1 MFETKEI
8 LKKFFN
14 PTILKQNLIIASL
27 FIAVFDNFK
36 TSIINR
42 VKYFYFSGIKNGVEQ
57 FDEYEQAVL
66 NKVKAKNNKQVK
78 ATLLWLKE
86 MEFITE
92 AEENLFIQLTNMRN
106 KLAHEMNKMLIDGF
120 PENINELYAKMISLF
135 NKIEKRWIIEIE
147 IPINPPN
154 IPYDDID
161 WNGIT
166 SMNIEFTKI
175 MTDIAFT
182 GNEEYL
188 NLINN
193 YSNNV

>member
-1 MFETKEI
+1 M
-8 LKKFFN
+8 
-14 PTILKQNLIIASL
+14 S
-27 FIAVFDNFK
+27 
-36 TSIINR
+36 
-42 VKYFYFSGIKNGVEQ
+42 
-57 FDEYEQAVL
+57 
-66 NKVKAKNNKQVK
+66 
-78 ATLLWLKE
+78 
-86 MEFITE
+86 E
-92 AEENLFIQLTNMRN
+92 AEEPVKSQTVLAVKNNLLYD
-106 KLAHEMNKMLIDGF
+106 LALAPN
-120 PENINELYAKMISLF
+120 
-135 NKIEKRWIIEIE
+135 IEIE

>member
-1 MFETKEI
+1 MFETKEM

-42 VKYFYFSGIKNGVEQ
+42 VKYFYCSGIKNGVEQ

-66 NKVKAKNNKQVK
+66 NKVK

-120 PENINELYAKMISLF
+120 PENINELYAKMINLF

>member
-1 MFETKEI
+1 
-8 LKKFFN
+8 
-14 PTILKQNLIIASL
+14 
-27 FIAVFDNFK
+27 
-36 TSIINR
+36 
-42 VKYFYFSGIKNGVEQ
+42 
-57 FDEYEQAVL
+57 
-66 NKVKAKNNKQVK
+66 
-78 ATLLWLKE
+78 
-86 MEFITE
+86 
-92 AEENLFIQLTNMRN
+92 
-106 KLAHEMNKMLIDGF
+106 MLIEGF
-120 PENINELYAKMISLF
+120 PESINELYAKMINLF
-135 NKIEKRWIIEIE
+135 SKIEKKWIIEIE

>member
-1 MFETKEI
+1 MFETKEM

-42 VKYFYFSGIKNGVEQ
+42 VKDFYFSVGL
-57 FDEYEQAVL
+57 FDEYEKCVL
-66 NKVKAKNNKQVK
+66 SKVKTKNNKQIK

-86 MEFITE
+86 NNIITE
-92 AEENLFIQLTNMRN
+92 IDEDLFLELTNMRN
-106 KLAHEMNKMLIDGF
+106 ELAHEMNKMLIEGF
-120 PENINELYAKMISLF
+120 PESINELYAKMINLF
-135 NKIEKRWIIEIE
+135 SKIEKKWIIEIE

-154 IPYDDID
+154 VLYDDID
-161 WNGIT
+161 LNEIT
-166 SMNIEFTKI
+166 SMNIEFIKI

-182 GNEEYL
+182 ANDEYL
-188 NLINN
+188 KLINEN
-193 YSNNV
+193 KYLHTYSF

>member
-154 IPYDDID
+154 ISYDDID